1 MCATRKNISPEESD
15 NSAKQLAK
23 KRKPRASTKEEKP
36 ASAAKKNLKRNAAP
50 KTEDCESQAAFR
62 ASEIKIFSGEESA
75 NEKCEET
82 YGNGE
87 IAVAVSNGETAVAGG
102 NGDAAKS
109 SSCGEVDTQFF
120 PSDGFKRHI
129 ARIKAA
135 KERADKIAEDGI
147 CLDAPEASVALMW
160 EIVFDRLCKA
170 EDAGISEVGTLAGI
184 LQKLFA
190 ADSKRKPDKA
200 KSSGDGVVSED
211 TMRKIEEKLKLL

>member
-36 ASAAKKNLKRNAAP
+36 ASAAKKNLKRHAAP

-87 IAVAVSNGETAVAGG
+87 IAVVVSNGETAVAGG

-109 SSCGEVDTQFF
+109 SSFGEADTQFF

>member
-50 KTEDCESQAAFR
+50 KAEDCESQAAFR

-109 SSCGEVDTQFF
+109 SSCGEADTQFF

>member
-36 ASAAKKNLKRNAAP
+36 ASTAKKNLKRNAAP

-82 YGNGE
+82 CGNGE

-109 SSCGEVDTQFF
+109 SSCGEADTQFF

>member
-62 ASEIKIFSGEESA
+62 ASEIKIFFGEESA
-75 NEKCEET
+75 NVKSEKIC
-82 YGNGE
+82 GNDGANASGE
-87 IAVAVSNGETAVAGG
+87 NEG
-102 NGDAAKS
+102 AAKNPLYK
-109 SSCGEVDTQFF
+109 DTEFF

-135 KERADKIAEDGI
+135 KERADKIAEDGM
-147 CLDAPEASVALMW
+147 CLDASEASVALMW

-184 LQKLFA
+184 LQKLFS
-190 ADSKRKPDKA
+190 ADSKRRPDKA
-200 KSSGDGVVSED
+200 KSPGDGVVSEE

>member
-1 MCATRKNISPEESD
+1 MCAARKNISPEESD

-50 KTEDCESQAAFR
+50 KTEDYESEAAPY
-62 ASEIKIFSGEESA
+62 AGKTEKFSGEESA

-87 IAVAVSNGETAVAGG
+87 IAVAASNGETAVAGG
-102 NGDAAKS
+102 NGDAAKNPLYK
-109 SSCGEVDTQFF
+109 DTEFF
-120 PSDGFKRHI
+120 HSDGFKRHI

-135 KERADKIAEDGI
+135 KARADEIAEDGM

-170 EDAGISEVGTLAGI
+170 ESAGISEVGTLAGI

-200 KSSGDGVVSED
+200 KSSGDGVVSEE

>member
-1 MCATRKNISPEESD
+1 MCAARKNNSLEESD
-15 NSAKQLAK
+15 DSAKQPAK
-23 KRKPRASTKEEKP
+23 KRKPRAATKEAKL
-36 ASAAKKNLKRNAAP
+36 ASASKKSLKKDAAP
-50 KTEDCESQAAFR
+50 ETEDYESEAAPYAGKTEKF
-62 ASEIKIFSGEESA
+62 FGEESA

-87 IAVAVSNGETAVAGG
+87 IAVAVSNGETAVAGENEG
-102 NGDAAKS
+102 AAKNPLYK
-109 SSCGEVDTQFF
+109 DTEFF

-135 KERADKIAEDGI
+135 KARADKIAEDGI
-147 CLDAPEASVALMW
+147 CLDASEASVALMW

-184 LQKLFA
+184 LQKLFS
-190 ADSKRKPDKA
+190 ADSKRRPDKA
-200 KSSGDGVVSED
+200 KSHGDGVVSEE

>member
-1 MCATRKNISPEESD
+1 MCDTIKNISPEESD

-109 SSCGEVDTQFF
+109 SSFGEADTQFF

>member
-36 ASAAKKNLKRNAAP
+36 ASTAKKNLKRNAAP

-87 IAVAVSNGETAVAGG
+87 IAVAGG

-109 SSCGEVDTQFF
+109 SSCGEADTQFF

>member
-36 ASAAKKNLKRNAAP
+36 ASTAKKNLKRNAAP

-109 SSCGEVDTQFF
+109 SSFGEADTQFF

-200 KSSGDGVVSED
+200 KSSEDGVVSED

>member
-36 ASAAKKNLKRNAAP
+36 ASAAKKYLKRNAAP

-109 SSCGEVDTQFF
+109 SSCGEADTQFF

>member
-36 ASAAKKNLKRNAAP
+36 ASAAKKNLKKNAAP

-82 YGNGE
+82 CG
-87 IAVAVSNGETAVAGG
+87 NGETAVAGG
-102 NGDAAKS
+102 NGGAAKS
-109 SSCGEVDTQFF
+109 SSCGEADTQFF

>member
-36 ASAAKKNLKRNAAP
+36 ASTAKKNLKRNAAP

-87 IAVAVSNGETAVAGG
+87 IAVAVSNGEIAVAGG

-109 SSCGEVDTQFF
+109 SSCGEADTQFF

>member
-109 SSCGEVDTQFF
+109 FSCGEADTQFF

>member
-87 IAVAVSNGETAVAGG
+87 IAVAVSNG
-102 NGDAAKS
+102 DAAKS
-109 SSCGEVDTQFF
+109 SSCGEADTQFF

>member
-75 NEKCEET
+75 NEKCEES

-109 SSCGEVDTQFF
+109 SSCGEADTQFF

>member
-109 SSCGEVDTQFF
+109 SSCGEADTQFF

-147 CLDAPEASVALMW
+147 CLDAPEAAVALMW

>member
-36 ASAAKKNLKRNAAP
+36 ASTAKKNLKRNAAP

-109 SSCGEVDTQFF
+109 FSCGEADTQFF

>member
-109 SSCGEVDTQFF
+109 SSCGEADTQFF

-190 ADSKRKPDKA
+190 ADSKRKSDKA

>member
-50 KTEDCESQAAFR
+50 KTEDCESQAVFR

-82 YGNGE
+82 YGNRE

-109 SSCGEVDTQFF
+109 SSFGEADTQFF

-184 LQKLFA
+184 LQKLFS
-190 ADSKRKPDKA
+190 ADSKRRPDKA
-200 KSSGDGVVSED
+200 KSPGDGVVSED

>member
-36 ASAAKKNLKRNAAP
+36 ASVAKKNLKRNAAP

-109 SSCGEVDTQFF
+109 SSFGEADTQFF

>member
-36 ASAAKKNLKRNAAP
+36 ASTAKKNLKRNAAP

-102 NGDAAKS
+102 NGDAAKVLPA
-109 SSCGEVDTQFF
+109 E
-120 PSDGFKRHI
+120 KRI
-129 ARIKAA
+129 PNFSLLTALK
-135 KERADKIAEDGI
+135 GI
-147 CLDAPEASVALMW
+147 
-160 EIVFDRLCKA
+160 
-170 EDAGISEVGTLAGI
+170 
-184 LQKLFA
+184 
-190 ADSKRKPDKA
+190 
-200 KSSGDGVVSED
+200 
-211 TMRKIEEKLKLL
+211 

>member
-36 ASAAKKNLKRNAAP
+36 ASTAKKNLKRNAAP

-109 SSCGEVDTQFF
+109 SSCGEADTQFF

-135 KERADKIAEDGI
+135 KARADEIAEDGM
-147 CLDAPEASVALMW
+147 CLDASEASVALMW

-170 EDAGISEVGTLAGI
+170 ESAGISEVGTLAGI
-184 LQKLFA
+184 LQKLFS
-190 ADSKRKPDKA
+190 ADSKRRPDKA
-200 KSSGDGVVSED
+200 KSPGDGVVSEE

>member
-109 SSCGEVDTQFF
+109 SSCGEADTQFF

-200 KSSGDGVVSED
+200 KSSGDGVVSEE

>member
-36 ASAAKKNLKRNAAP
+36 ASTAKKNLKRNAAP

-62 ASEIKIFSGEESA
+62 ASEIKIFFGEESA
-75 NEKCEET
+75 NVKSEKIC
-82 YGNGE
+82 GNDGANASGE
-87 IAVAVSNGETAVAGG
+87 NEG
-102 NGDAAKS
+102 AAKNPLYK
-109 SSCGEVDTQFF
+109 DTEFF
-120 PSDGFKRHI
+120 HSDGFKRHI

-135 KERADKIAEDGI
+135 KARADEIAEDGM
-147 CLDAPEASVALMW
+147 CLDASEASVALMW

-170 EDAGISEVGTLAGI
+170 ESVGISEVGTLAGI
-184 LQKLFA
+184 LQKLFS
-190 ADSKRKPDKA
+190 ADSKRRPDKA
-200 KSSGDGVVSED
+200 KSPGDGVVSEE

>member
-102 NGDAAKS
+102 NGDTAKS
-109 SSCGEVDTQFF
+109 SSFGEADTQFF

-200 KSSGDGVVSED
+200 KSSGDGVVSEE

>member
-36 ASAAKKNLKRNAAP
+36 ASTAKKNLKRNAAP

-109 SSCGEVDTQFF
+109 SSFGEADTQFF

-160 EIVFDRLCKA
+160 EIVYDRLCKA

>member
-62 ASEIKIFSGEESA
+62 ASEIKIFLGEESA

-109 SSCGEVDTQFF
+109 SSCGEADTQFF

-147 CLDAPEASVALMW
+147 CLDAPEASGALMW

>member
-23 KRKPRASTKEEKP
+23 KRKPRTSTKEEKP
-36 ASAAKKNLKRNAAP
+36 ASTAKKNLKRNAAP

-75 NEKCEET
+75 NVKSEKIC
-82 YGNGE
+82 GNDGANASGE
-87 IAVAVSNGETAVAGG
+87 NEG
-102 NGDAAKS
+102 AAKNPLYK
-109 SSCGEVDTQFF
+109 DTEFF

>member
-36 ASAAKKNLKRNAAP
+36 ASTAKKNLKRNAAP

-87 IAVAVSNGETAVAGG
+87 IAVAVSDGETAVAGG

-109 SSCGEVDTQFF
+109 SSCGEADTQFF

-184 LQKLFA
+184 LEKLIA

>member
-102 NGDAAKS
+102 NGNAAKS
-109 SSCGEVDTQFF
+109 SSCGEADTQFF

>member
-23 KRKPRASTKEEKP
+23 KRKPRAAMKEEKP
-36 ASAAKKNLKRNAAP
+36 ASTAKKNLKRNATP

-109 SSCGEVDTQFF
+109 SSFGEADTQFF